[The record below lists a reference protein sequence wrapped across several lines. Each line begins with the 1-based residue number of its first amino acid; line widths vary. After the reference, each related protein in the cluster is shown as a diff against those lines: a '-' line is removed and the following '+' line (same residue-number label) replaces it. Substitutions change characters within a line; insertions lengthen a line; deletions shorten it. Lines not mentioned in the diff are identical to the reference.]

1 MAHLEVKPK
10 NGAPWWLWLL
20 LSLIAL
26 GLVLYFINRYNSEA
40 RLSGTP
46 ADTSVNSA
54 AAQGDTL
61 ATTVPNWNSVDFNS
75 AESTDPNITDKDIRV
90 RSSEGYTIYSLG
102 ENILFATDQNTIQR
116 SSEAKL
122 SQISTALEKDFNGA
136 YVGVFGNTDSTGTAS
151 HNKELGIE
159 RAAAV
164 KDWLVNHGHIAP
176 EKISIHSRGENA
188 PVATNETPSGR
199 NQNRNVEI
207 VVFRNK

>member
-26 GLVLYFINRYNSEA
+26 GLVLYFINRSNSEA
-40 RLSGTP
+40 RLNGTP

-54 AAQGDTL
+54 TAQGDTL

-90 RSSEGYTIYSLG
+90 RSSDGYTIYSLG
-102 ENILFATDQNTIQR
+102 ENILFATDQNTIQHN
-116 SSEAKL
+116 SEAKL
-122 SQISTALEKDFNGA
+122 SQISTALEKDFSGA

-151 HNKELGIE
+151 HNKALGIE
-159 RAAAV
+159 RATAV
-164 KDWLVNHGHIAP
+164 KDWLMNHGHIAP